1 MTVVI
6 PFHRGDVHLA
16 LSLLEWIKL
25 LGKHP
30 THNCLLV
37 VDCAMEWGSSMDALN
52 LANGIFRSTS
62 LITND
67 KPTEGWIPGSC
78 SLFAAAAQHMESIG
92 EPFLWVEP
100 DATPLHKGWLD
111 AISAAYQQ
119 CGKPFLGSLVTHSLS
134 NRPNPYFEG
143 CGVYPANT
151 WSRIKDKFILE
162 ESWTL
167 WCAEE
172 VVPHAVDSPLFQHFW
187 GVKDLAPTFVA
198 QRKSDSP
205 VNALTLA
212 DVRQGAALFHR
223 CKDQSLIRLVRQK
236 LFPMEQSRFVVVLP
250 FCSKDGN
257 LMLKLLDWMLKIG
270 MESKG
275 VYPNDTVLLAH
286 DGSSAVSQCR
296 SIARQ
301 AFGEV
306 IEFNYP
312 NPPQATHPQ
321 APNHVFREVA
331 KFVQNKVQRP
341 WLWFEPD
348 MVPIKRGW
356 LDTLQQAYKA
366 GGMPFFGS
374 IVPGMGHC
382 NGTGIYPANTYSRCA
397 GLNVPNGDAFDT
409 WIHTFTKGQV
419 MDGTALMAH
428 GWVQENGKLQP
439 HGAGELPV
447 FKTVADVQRIPST
460 AVTFHRDKTLS
471 LIDRL
476 SEMGVA

>member
-6 PFHRGDVHLA
+6 SFHRGDVHLA
-16 LSLLEWIKL
+16 ISLLEWIKL

-37 VDCAMEWGSSMDALN
+37 VDCAMEWGSSMDTLN
-52 LANGIFRSTS
+52 LANEIFRSTS

-111 AISAAYQQ
+111 AIAAAYQQ
-119 CGKPFLGSLVTHSLS
+119 YSKPFLGSLVTHSLS

-223 CKDQSLIRLVRQK
+223 CKDQSLLRLMRDK
-236 LFPMEQSRFVVVLP
+236 LFPVEQSRFLVVLP
-250 FCSKDGN
+250 FCAKDAKQIET
-257 LMLKLLDWMLKIG
+257 LLSWMMKLG
-270 MESKG
+270 G
-275 VYPNDTVLLAH
+275 CPNDVVILAYEEN
-286 DGSSAVSQCR
+286 GSDYYKRAEGLALNCFRGV
-296 SIARQ
+296 AKF
-301 AFGEV
+301 A
-306 IEFNYP
+306 YP
-312 NPPQATHPQ
+312 KPSQATHPQ

-331 KFVQNKVQRP
+331 KFIQNNVHRP

-356 LDTLQQAYKA
+356 LDALQAAYKA

-374 IVPGMGHC
+374 VVPGMGHF